1 MTTAEIHARRLSA
14 LRGHL
19 RGSGFYMALEAL
31 EYARS
36 FHVGIRKDKVTPEF
50 EHQVSIAFHVLDLPG
65 LLFPEETIATVML
78 HDTVEDYGAHH
89 EAVILSRFGARVH
102 SGVMSVT
109 KKIPVFVDGVKV
121 HVTERDEDELFAA
134 MSGEPIGSIVKP
146 ADRGHNQK
154 TMGGAFTQDKQVSYV
169 DFTDERIIPMMK
181 RARHLFPQQYRAY
194 MLLQD
199 KLESQAALVRSWAAA
214 ARAA

>member
-1 MTTAEIHARRLSA
+1 MSDIDYERRLSA

-19 RGSGFYMALEAL
+19 RGARFTMAIEAL

-36 FHVGIRKDKVTPEF
+36 RHQGRRRDGQHEF
-50 EHQVSIAFHVLDLPG
+50 SHQIAIAFHVLDLPG
-65 LLFPEETIATVML
+65 LIHPEETIAAVML

-89 EAVILSRFGARVH
+89 EAVILSRFGALVH

-109 KKIPVFVDGVKV
+109 KKIPVFMNGVKV
-121 HVTERDEDELFAA
+121 HVVERDEDELFAD
-134 MSGEPIGSIVKP
+134 MSSDPIGSIVKP

-154 TMGGAFTQDKQVSYV
+154 TMGSAFTQAKQVSYI
-169 DFTDERIIPMMK
+169 DFTEERIIPMMK
-181 RARHLFPQQYRAY
+181 RARHMFPQQYRAY

-199 KLESQAALVRSWAAA
+199 KLESQATLVRSWASAKAA
-214 ARAA
+214 

>member
-1 MTTAEIHARRLSA
+1 MSDLIYERRLSA

-19 RGSGFYMALEAL
+19 RGAGFNMALEAL
-31 EYARS
+31 EYARG
-36 FHVGIRKDKVTPEF
+36 FHTGRRKSGEHEF
-50 EHQVSIAFHVLDLPG
+50 SHQVAIAFHVLDLPG
-65 LLFPEETIATVML
+65 LLYPEETIATVML
-78 HDTVEDYGAHH
+78 HDTVEDYGQHH
-89 EAVILSRFGARVH
+89 EAVILNRFGVRVH

-121 HVTERDEDELFAA
+121 HVIERDEVELFAA

-154 TMGGAFTQDKQVSYV
+154 TMGGAFTQEKQVSYV
-169 DFTDERIIPMMK
+169 DFTDELIIPMMK

-214 ARAA
+214 KAA

>member
-1 MTTAEIHARRLSA
+1 MTTAAITHARRLSA

-19 RGSGFYMALEAL
+19 RGAGFIMAVEAL
-31 EYARS
+31 EYARG
-36 FHVGIRKDKVTPEF
+36 FHCNLRKDGVTPEF

-65 LLFPEETIATVML
+65 LIHPEETISTVML

-89 EAVILSRFGARVH
+89 EAVIRSRFGPLVH
-102 SGVMSVT
+102 AGVMSVT

-121 HVTERDEDELFAA
+121 HVIERDEDQLFAD
-134 MSGEPIGSIVKP
+134 MSGNAIGSIVKP

-154 TMGGAFTQDKQVSYV
+154 TMGGAFTREKQVSYV
-169 DFTDERIIPMMK
+169 DFTEERIIPMMK

-199 KLESQAALVRSWAAA
+199 KLESQAALVRSWARAKAA
-214 ARAA
+214 

>member
-1 MTTAEIHARRLSA
+1 MSDLTYERRLSA

-19 RGSGFYMALEAL
+19 RGAGFTMALEAL
-31 EYARS
+31 EYARGY
-36 FHVGIRKDKVTPEF
+36 HCHRRKDGQHEF
-50 EHQVSIAFHVLDLPG
+50 SHQVAIAFHVLDLPG

-78 HDTVEDYGAHH
+78 HDTVEDYGQHH
-89 EAVILSRFGARVH
+89 EAVILNRFGARVH

-121 HVTERDEDELFAA
+121 HVIERDEAELFAA

-154 TMGGAFTQDKQVSYV
+154 TMGGAFTQEKQVSYV
-169 DFTDERIIPMMK
+169 DFTDELIIPMMK

-199 KLESQAALVRSWAAA
+199 KLESQAALVRSWSAAKA
-214 ARAA
+214 A

>member
-1 MTTAEIHARRLSA
+1 MSDLAYERRLSA

-19 RGSGFYMALEAL
+19 RGAGFNMALEAL
-31 EYARS
+31 EYART
-36 FHVGIRKDKVTPEF
+36 FHTGRRKSGEHEF
-50 EHQVSIAFHVLDLPG
+50 SHQVAIAFHVLDLPG

-89 EAVILSRFGARVH
+89 EAVILNRFGARVH

-109 KKIPVFVDGVKV
+109 KKIPVFVDGVQV
-121 HVTERDEDELFAA
+121 HMIERDEDELFAA

-154 TMGGAFTQDKQVSYV
+154 TMGGAFTQEKQVSYV